1 MLYQQLKWMAIY
13 VAIALAISFIV
24 PFPFSFIAIMGTIL
38 FVSYYVRRR
47 QFGRIGLSG
56 PFSMFGGGNQSS
68 SNSSLNYY
76 CMNCGTRHNQSAC
89 PKCGSKMK
97 RVGC

>member
-1 MLYQQLKWMAIY
+1 MAIY
-13 VAIALAISFIV
+13 FAIALAISFIV
-24 PFPFSFIAIMGTIL
+24 PFPFSLIAIIGALL

-56 PFSMFGGGNQSS
+56 SSIGGSP
-68 SNSSLNYY
+68 LNYY
-76 CMNCGTRHNQSAC
+76 CMNCGSMHNQAAC

-97 RVGC
+97 RVGS

>member
-1 MLYQQLKWMAIY
+1 MAIY
-13 VAIALAISFIV
+13 LAIGLTISFIV
-24 PFPFSFIAIMGTIL
+24 PFPFSFIAIIGTIL

-47 QFGRIGLSG
+47 QSWGIGLFGS
-56 PFSMFGGGNQSS
+56 FSRFGGSGNQSS
-68 SNSSLNYY
+68 KNNSLNYY

-97 RVGC
+97 RVGS

>member
-1 MLYQQLKWMAIY
+1 MAVY
-13 VAIALAISFIV
+13 LAIGLAISFIV
-24 PFPFSFIAIMGTIL
+24 PFPFSFIAIIGTIL

-47 QFGRIGLSG
+47 QSWGIGLFGS
-56 PFSMFGGGNQSS
+56 FSSFGGSGNQSS
-68 SNSSLNYY
+68 KNNSLNYY

-97 RVGC
+97 RVGS

>member
-1 MLYQQLKWMAIY
+1 MALYIAIG
-13 VAIALAISFIV
+13 LAISFIV
-24 PFPFSFIAIMGTIL
+24 PFPFSFIAIIGTIL

-47 QFGRIGLSG
+47 QSSGIGLFGS
-56 PFSMFGGGNQSS
+56 FGGSGDQIS
-68 SNSSLNYY
+68 SNNSLNYY

-97 RVGC
+97 RVGS

>member
-1 MLYQQLKWMAIY
+1 MAQY
-13 VAIALAISFIV
+13 LAIGLVISFLV
-24 PFPFSFIAIMGTIL
+24 PFPFSFIAIIGTIL

-47 QFGRIGLSG
+47 QSWGIGLFGS
-56 PFSMFGGGNQSS
+56 FSRFGGSGNQSS
-68 SNSSLNYY
+68 SNNSLNYY

-97 RVGC
+97 RVGS